1 MLIAGIFLFE
11 WNTSM
16 KPWVQRAKEL
26 LASSLEP
33 PYHELNEIDWKSAVS
48 PNKQRLIEHLCAFA
62 NYPGGGWLVYGIRS
76 DSSFAGITPPEIEIA
91 INQLA
96 NLGRDAVEPSLQ
108 LDHLGTDFDGHQVL
122 FVHIPESAIKP
133 VHRRGRPESETHIRS
148 GGTTRTASR
157 QEIGSMMLQSK
168 TPRWEDLHATVLMTD
183 EDLLVALEIDP
194 IFEMLGKPLLTLP
207 EERLKWMVDSSFIE
221 RHPSGGG
228 YVTNLG
234 AIAAAKRIVQFPE
247 LARKAVR
254 VIVYEG
260 LNKAKA
266 RNETEGTLGYALSF
280 QRLLKFVG
288 ALLPTS
294 EVIEQ
299 ALRQKRTLYPE
310 LALREI
316 IANAVIHQDFTV
328 SGSGPLIEIFDDRI
342 EISNPGRLL
351 PSKSLDR
358 LIGTQPESRNEK
370 LARAFR
376 MYKICEERG
385 SGLLKAGIQVELY
398 GLPPIKFEEGA
409 NHFKVTLFA
418 PRTFAQM
425 THQERI
431 NACYQHALIK
441 YYSSS
446 AMTNKSLRERLKMP
460 EKQRSMVSV
469 LIQEAIDEGYIA
481 AANPENKSKK
491 FAEYIPFWAGS

>member
-1 MLIAGIFLFE
+1 
-11 WNTSM
+11 M
-16 KPWVQRAKEL
+16 KPWVEKAMVL

-33 PYHELNEIDWKSAVS
+33 PHHELNEIDWKSAIS
-48 PNKQRLIEHLCAFA
+48 PNKQRLVEHLCAFA
-62 NYPGGGWLVYGIRS
+62 NHPGGGWLVYGIGP
-76 DSSFAGITPPEIEIA
+76 DSNFVGITPSEIESTV
-91 INQLA
+91 NQLT
-96 NLGRDAVEPSLQ
+96 NLGRDAIEPSLQ
-108 LDHLGTDFDGHQVL
+108 LDHLGMEFRGHQVL
-122 FVHIPESAIKP
+122 FVYIPESAIKP
-133 VHRRGRPESETHIRS
+133 VHRKGRQESETHIRS

-157 QEIGSMMLQSK
+157 QEVGSMMLQSK
-168 TPRWEDLHATVLMTD
+168 TPRWEDLHAAVLMSDD
-183 EDLLVALEIDP
+183 ELLTALDIDP
-194 IFEMLGKPLLTLP
+194 ILEMLGKPILVMP
-207 EERLKWMVDSSFIE
+207 EERLKWMAESSFID
-221 RHPSGGG
+221 RHSSGGG

-234 AIAAAKRIVQFPE
+234 AISAAKRLAEFPD

-254 VIVYEG
+254 VIVYDG
-260 LNKAKA
+260 TNKETA
-266 RNETEGTLGYALSF
+266 RNETEGKMGYALSF
-280 QRLLKFVG
+280 QRMLKFVE

-299 ALRQKRTLYPE
+299 ALRQKRTMYPE

-316 IANAVIHQDFTV
+316 IANAIIHQDFSI
-328 SGSGPLIEIFDDRI
+328 SGAGPLIEIYSDRI
-342 EISNPGRLL
+342 EISNPGCLL
-351 PSKSLDR
+351 PSKTLDR
-358 LIGTQPESRNEK
+358 LIGTEPESRNEK

-409 NHFKVTLFA
+409 NHFKVTLYA

-431 NACYQHALIK
+431 NACYQHAVLK
-441 YYSSS
+441 YFSSS

-469 LIQEAIDEGYIA
+469 LIQEAIDEGHIV

-491 FAEYIPFWAGS
+491 FAEYIPAWAGS

>member
-1 MLIAGIFLFE
+1 
-11 WNTSM
+11 
-16 KPWVQRAKEL
+16 
-26 LASSLEP
+26 
-33 PYHELNEIDWKSAVS
+33 
-48 PNKQRLIEHLCAFA
+48 
-62 NYPGGGWLVYGIRS
+62 
-76 DSSFAGITPPEIEIA
+76 
-91 INQLA
+91 
-96 NLGRDAVEPSLQ
+96 
-108 LDHLGTDFDGHQVL
+108 
-122 FVHIPESAIKP
+122 
-133 VHRRGRPESETHIRS
+133 
-148 GGTTRTASR
+148 
-157 QEIGSMMLQSK
+157 MMLQSK
-168 TPRWEDLHATVLMTD
+168 TPRWEDLHATLLMSD
-183 EDLLVALEIDP
+183 EDLLAILDIEP
-194 IFEMLGKPLLTLP
+194 IFKMLEKPSLAIP
-207 EERLKWMVDSSFIE
+207 EERLKWMAESSFIE
-221 RHPSGGG
+221 RHASGGG

-234 AIAAAKRIVQFPE
+234 AIAAARSIADFPD

-260 LNKAKA
+260 QNKAKA
-266 RNETEGTLGYALSF
+266 RNETEGKMGYALSF
-280 QRLLKFVG
+280 QRLLKFVE

-299 ALRQKRTLYPE
+299 ALRQKKTMYPE

-316 IANAVIHQDFTV
+316 IANAVIHQDFAV
-328 SGSGPLIEIFDDRI
+328 SGAGPLIEIFSDRI
-342 EISNPGRLL
+342 EVSNPGRLL
-351 PSKSLDR
+351 PSKTLDR

-409 NHFKVTLFA
+409 NHFKVTLYS

-431 NACYQHALIK
+431 NACYQHAVLK
-441 YYSSS
+441 YLSSS
-446 AMTNKSLRERLKMP
+446 AMTNKTLRERLKMP

-469 LIQEAIDEGYIA
+469 LIQEAIDERRII

-491 FAEYIPFWAGS
+491 FAEYIPSWASS

>member
-1 MLIAGIFLFE
+1 
-11 WNTSM
+11 M
-16 KPWVQRAKEL
+16 KPWVEKAKAL

-33 PYHELNEIDWKSAVS
+33 PHHELNEIDWKSAVS

-62 NYPGGGWLVYGIRS
+62 NHPGGGWLVYGIKS
-76 DSSFAGITPPEIEIA
+76 DSSFTGITPVEIEIA

-108 LDHLGTDFDGHQVL
+108 LDHLGTDFNGHQIL

-133 VHRRGRPESETHIRS
+133 VHKRGRPESETHIRS

-168 TPRWEDLHATVLMTD
+168 TPRWEDLHATVLMSD
-183 EDLLVALEIDP
+183 EELLGALDIEP
-194 IFEMLGKPLLTLP
+194 IFEMLGKPSLALP
-207 EERLKWMVDSSFIE
+207 EERLNWMEDSSFIQ
-221 RHPSGGG
+221 RHPAGGG

-234 AIAAAKRIVQFPE
+234 AIAAARRLAQFPE
-247 LARKAVR
+247 LARKAAR

-266 RNETEGTLGYALSF
+266 RNETEGALGYAVSF
-280 QRLLKFVG
+280 QRLLKFVCT
-288 ALLPTS
+288 LLPTS
-294 EVIEQ
+294 EVIEK

-316 IANAVIHQDFTV
+316 IANALIHQDFAV
-328 SGSGPLIEIFDDRI
+328 SGTGPLIEIYSDRI

-376 MYKICEERG
+376 MYRICEERG
-385 SGLLKAGIQVELY
+385 SGLLKAGIQVELH
-398 GLPPIKFEEGA
+398 GLPPIKFEEES
-409 NHFKVTLFA
+409 NHFKVTLYA
-418 PRTFAQM
+418 PRTYAQM

-431 NACYQHALIK
+431 SACYQHAVLK
-441 YYSSS
+441 YLSSS

-469 LIQEAIDEGYIA
+469 LIQEAIDERRIV

-491 FAEYIPFWAGS
+491 FAEYIPSWASS